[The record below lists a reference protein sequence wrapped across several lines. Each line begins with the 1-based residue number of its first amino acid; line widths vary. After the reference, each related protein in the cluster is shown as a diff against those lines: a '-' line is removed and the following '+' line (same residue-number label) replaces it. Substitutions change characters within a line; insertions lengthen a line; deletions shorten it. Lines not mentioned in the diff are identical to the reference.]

1 MADEVGTLTSRAT
14 FNSMSPY
21 AGIGFDFGLFGKVGL
36 NLDVGVLLQGDP
48 RVSLS
53 ADGNLA
59 DDATFMA
66 ALEEERVQLEDE
78 VDNLKVYPVLSLA
91 LNFNFF

>member
-1 MADEVGTLTSRAT
+1 
-14 FNSMSPY
+14 
-21 AGIGFDFGLFGKVGL
+21 
-36 NLDVGVLLQGDP
+36 
-48 RVSLS
+48 
-53 ADGNLA
+53 
-59 DDATFMA
+59 MA